1 MTETNVDMK
10 LVEIIARRIATGGL
24 NPLRNVPYSI
34 DHVTNPVYRPLVIAY
49 LREHYQI
56 EIQE

>member
-1 MTETNVDMK
+1 MSEVNADMK

-24 NPLRNVPYSI
+24 NPLRNIPYSI

-49 LREHYQI
+49 LKEHYQI